1 VAVLEAL
8 GKRIPELPP
17 AIPRIQV
24 AKDLDKTLIPSED
37 PLQKRIFIHPGFS
50 KASEQK
56 GYLKS
61 WRVQAWQDFIKG
73 ILRRVPDA
81 SVYLL
86 GGPEDERLV
95 SKIGQVCQEL
105 PPTEQHR
112 FHNLYGQTKNLRDL
126 AGAISGAD
134 LLVTVDSFP
143 MHLGVSIGVP
153 IMAIFA
159 ATNERKYLPDI
170 PNVVALTRQDL
181 PCRPCL
187 WDRRKRS
194 CENPVCLDVPVAQ
207 ALLEAERLLNA
218 AKAPTLEGSVR

>member
-95 SKIGQVCQEL
+95 SKIGQVCQSWPFL
-105 PPTEQHR
+105 PRPMNGSIFRIFRMWLHSPGRIYPACGTGGSAPAKTLSAWM
-112 FHNLYGQTKNLRDL
+112 FPSLR
-126 AGAISGAD
+126 
-134 LLVTVDSFP
+134 
-143 MHLGVSIGVP
+143 
-153 IMAIFA
+153 
-159 ATNERKYLPDI
+159 R
-170 PNVVALTRQDL
+170 
-181 PCRPCL
+181 CL
-187 WDRRKRS
+187 
-194 CENPVCLDVPVAQ
+194 
-207 ALLEAERLLNA
+207 RLSA
-218 AKAPTLEGSVR
+218 C